1 MITDRHSVQSPV
13 AVPSY
18 RSTRKN
24 HRLFNVMR
32 EAVVSQVSHSIPHL
46 HVWSRLIPIRVIER
60 DHSARHER
68 ACGPIDELEGALE
81 IR

>member
-1 MITDRHSVQSPV
+1 MITDRHSLQSPV

-32 EAVVSQVSHSIPHL
+32 EAVVSCTRC
-46 HVWSRLIPIRVIER
+46 RLAILL
-60 DHSARHER
+60 DLQSA
-68 ACGPIDELEGALE
+68 ALE
-81 IR
+81 FAHHHLGTDDKSFAFKKLVGSMVVLPTL